1 VRVRFAGFG
10 SEEDEWVSVKNAV
23 RQRSL
28 PCETTECVA
37 VLPGDLIL
45 CFQALYFDA
54 DILDVQR
61 RRHDVR
67 GCRCRFWVRYR
78 HDQTEE
84 VVPLRKVCRR
94 PETESRLQQA
104 HEAAALAS
112 KNGSKIHKAVP
123 EATGKVQSI
132 STSTNSGKALG
143 PPPPVFPSKGTSAP
157 MLSPNAE
164 LSSTGNFG
172 APALDLQGA
181 KEANSLAVEHS
192 SAGKSTAQALDLPDQ
207 SKAITSTLQ
216 HPGSE
221 AVFTSA
227 STSTTV
233 VLNLRPSG
241 HVDIET
247 PTLT

>member
-1 VRVRFAGFG
+1 M
-10 SEEDEWVSVKNAV
+10 
-23 RQRSL
+23 
-28 PCETTECVA
+28 
-37 VLPGDLIL
+37 LIEK
-45 CFQALYFDA
+45 Q
-54 DILDVQR
+54 DIKAILLQNDGKKATLHVNWMSFLQ
-61 RRHDVR
+61 
-67 GCRCRFWVRYR
+67 
-78 HDQTEE
+78 E

-94 PETESRLQQA
+94 PETESRLQQV

-143 PPPPVFPSKGTSAP
+143 PPPPVFPSKGTSTP
-157 MLSPNAE
+157 MLSPNPE
-164 LSSTGNFG
+164 LSSTGNLG

-207 SKAITSTLQ
+207 SKAITSTLE

-247 PTLT
+247 PIHT

>member
-1 VRVRFAGFG
+1 
-10 SEEDEWVSVKNAV
+10 
-23 RQRSL
+23 
-28 PCETTECVA
+28 
-37 VLPGDLIL
+37 
-45 CFQALYFDA
+45 
-54 DILDVQR
+54 
-61 RRHDVR
+61 
-67 GCRCRFWVRYR
+67 
-78 HDQTEE
+78 
-84 VVPLRKVCRR
+84 
-94 PETESRLQQA
+94 
-104 HEAAALAS
+104 
-112 KNGSKIHKAVP
+112 
-123 EATGKVQSI
+123 
-132 STSTNSGKALG
+132 
-143 PPPPVFPSKGTSAP
+143 

-181 KEANSLAVEHS
+181 KEANSLAVEH

>member
-1 VRVRFAGFG
+1 M
-10 SEEDEWVSVKNAV
+10 
-23 RQRSL
+23 
-28 PCETTECVA
+28 
-37 VLPGDLIL
+37 
-45 CFQALYFDA
+45 
-54 DILDVQR
+54 
-61 RRHDVR
+61 
-67 GCRCRFWVRYR
+67 
-78 HDQTEE
+78 
-84 VVPLRKVCRR
+84 PLRKVCRR

-112 KNGSKIHKAVP
+112 KNSSKIHKAVP

-132 STSTNSGKALG
+132 STPTNSGKALG
-143 PPPPVFPSKGTSAP
+143 PPPVFPSKGTSAP
-157 MLSPNAE
+157 MLNPNAE
-164 LSSTGNFG
+164 LSSTGNLG

-207 SKAITSTLQ
+207 SKVITSTLQ

-227 STSTTV
+227 STSTTA

-247 PTLT
+247 PIHT